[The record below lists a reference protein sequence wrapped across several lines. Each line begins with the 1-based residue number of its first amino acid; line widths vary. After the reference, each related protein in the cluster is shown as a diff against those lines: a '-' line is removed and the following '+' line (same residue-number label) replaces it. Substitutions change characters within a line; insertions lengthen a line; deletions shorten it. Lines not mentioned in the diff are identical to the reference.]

1 MTVGF
6 ADAYRK
12 ARDRYSDAQW
22 DGLNLRGQSAAIYQ
36 EMRLLD
42 AVAAASAMK
51 RQVPILADHR
61 RSKVGMRRTG
71 DEAET
76 GSLVDGAGGNQDVVG
91 P

>member
-1 MTVGF
+1 MSIGF
-6 ADAYRK
+6 EDAYKK
-12 ARDRYSDAQW
+12 ARGRYSDAQW
-22 DGLNLRGQSAAIYQ
+22 HDLNLRDQSEAIYR

-42 AVAAASAMK
+42 AGAAASVMK
-51 RQVPILADHR
+51 RQVPIFADHR

-76 GSLVDGAGGNQDVVG
+76 GSLVDRARGKQDIVG